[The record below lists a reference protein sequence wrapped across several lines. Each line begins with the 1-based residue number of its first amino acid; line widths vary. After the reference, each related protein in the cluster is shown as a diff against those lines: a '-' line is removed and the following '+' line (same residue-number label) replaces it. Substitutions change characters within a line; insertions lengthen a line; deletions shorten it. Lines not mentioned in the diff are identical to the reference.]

1 MTTFSKFMKQV
12 NVKLV
17 SENLM
22 TDEIKA
28 ALASIQ
34 QPTKKKISD
43 YHILMKNT
51 IHQVVEKYPNVVH
64 KIRFKMAAQ
73 IAGLIHKQNVS
84 QELAWKIIIQRNLF
98 NDEVKNETSDC
109 DEKAKANA
117 NENENENGTEQEKA
131 SSSGVSK
138 KRRQVNED
146 NATNHNVP
154 APTEETHM
162 EDITHILKDNDK
174 HCKPEE
180 TEPTAV
186 LINDDDNEEQNTDTE
201 IEVEKTKL
209 IEKKDDIKTLQ
220 VLREYVKNKVPT
232 MHVNDRYKIVN
243 KMKKLVNSVSDLTSV
258 DNAYTQIVN

>member
-34 QPTKKKISD
+34 QPTKRKVSD

-84 QELAWKIIIQRNLF
+84 QELAWKIIIQRNLSD
-98 NDEVKNETSDC
+98 DEVKNEIF
-109 DEKAKANA
+109 DEKANA
-117 NENENENGTEQEKA
+117 NENGTKEEKA
-131 SSSGVSK
+131 SSSGVNK
-138 KRRQVNED
+138 KRRQVKDD
-146 NATNHNVP
+146 NTSTNHNVS
-154 APTEETHM
+154 APTEEAQM
-162 EDITHILKDNDK
+162 DDITHILKDNDE
-174 HCKPEE
+174 HNMPEE
-180 TEPTAV
+180 TEPTIV
-186 LINDDDNEEQNTDTE
+186 LISDDNNEDDNTDTE
-201 IEVEKTKL
+201 TEIEKSKL
-209 IEKKDDIKTLQ
+209 MKKKDDTQ
-220 VLREYVKNKVPT
+220 SVSFLREYVKNKVPT